1 MMVHIGFILLLHLAQ
16 TGLTLLLLYSHMTV
30 KSSGFVSLFPSSSSP
45 QGVSLAD
52 FEDVVK
58 SAATC
63 LQSDFD
69 VKRFALRLK
78 SFKTFLSSVFH
89 RGTDCSAL
97 VSVSLD
103 LCVCVCVWG
112 VPGIPESDADA
123 NKQLH
128 MQNLT
133 QLRVKHQASS
143 PWCTV
148 TVARAL
154 KKICYLDLSAG
165 AKVQQRDENRQI
177 NKQHFRFPQRHCYC

>member
-1 MMVHIGFILLLHLAQ
+1 MMV
-16 TGLTLLLLYSHMTV
+16 T
-30 KSSGFVSLFPSSSSP
+30 SSGFVSLFPSSSSP

-97 VSVSLD
+97 VSVYLD
-103 LCVCVCVWG
+103 FVCVCLGGSLV
-112 VPGIPESDADA
+112 SL
-123 NKQLH
+123 NL
-128 MQNLT
+128 MQVQT
-133 QLRVKHQASS
+133 SS
-143 PWCTV
+143 CTC
-148 TVARAL
+148 RL
-154 KKICYLDLSAG
+154 LPYS
-165 AKVQQRDENRQI
+165 E
-177 NKQHFRFPQRHCYC
+177 

>member
-1 MMVHIGFILLLHLAQ
+1 MMV
-16 TGLTLLLLYSHMTV
+16 T
-30 KSSGFVSLFPSSSSP
+30 SSGFVSLFPSSSSP

-58 SAATC
+58 STATC

-97 VSVSLD
+97 VSVYLD
-103 LCVCVCVWG
+103 FVCVFGG
-112 VPGIPESDADA
+112 VPGIPESDAGA

-128 MQNLT
+128 MQTLT
-133 QLRVKHQASS
+133 LFRVKHQASS

-154 KKICYLDLSAG
+154 KKICYLDLSAS
-165 AKVQQRDENRQI
+165 AKVQQRNENRPI
-177 NKQHFRFPQRHCYC
+177 NKQHFSFPQRHCYC

>member
-1 MMVHIGFILLLHLAQ
+1 MHIGFILLLHLAQ

-89 RGTDCSAL
+89 RGTDRSAL

-103 LCVCVCVWG
+103 LCVCVCVCVRVCVCVFG
-112 VPGIPESDADA
+112 GSLVSL
-123 NKQLH
+123 NL
-128 MQNLT
+128 MQMQT
-133 QLRVKHQASS
+133 SS
-143 PWCTV
+143 CTC
-148 TVARAL
+148 RIL
-154 KKICYLDLSAG
+154 PNS
-165 AKVQQRDENRQI
+165 E
-177 NKQHFRFPQRHCYC
+177 